1 MFRFN
6 RKENIFLLMLCY
18 IRKEISSYKLSVIL
32 STNSITKIT
41 ILSFEITF
49 KSSILYNRN
58 RYSNNL
64 INLI

>member
-32 STNSITKIT
+32 STNRITKIT
-41 ILSFEITF
+41 ILFFEITF

>member
-6 RKENIFLLMLCY
+6 KKENIFLLMLCY

-32 STNSITKIT
+32 STNRITKIT

>member
-32 STNSITKIT
+32 STNRITKIT

-49 KSSILYNRN
+49 KSSILCNRN

>member
-6 RKENIFLLMLCY
+6 RKENIFLLMLWY
-18 IRKEISSYKLSVIL
+18 IRKEISSYKLSIIL
-32 STNSITKIT
+32 STNRIAKIT

>member
-32 STNSITKIT
+32 STNRITKII

>member
-32 STNSITKIT
+32 STNRITKIT

>member
-6 RKENIFLLMLCY
+6 RKENIFLLMLWY

-32 STNSITKIT
+32 STNRIAKIT

>member
-18 IRKEISSYKLSVIL
+18 IRKKISSYKLSVIL
-32 STNSITKIT
+32 STNRITKIT